1 MNNDIGSI
9 FVETLSNV
17 KLWSA
22 IVACI
27 VIIALGYI
35 LVKVKVFKQEWK
47 GVLNSIVLKVGL
59 PALAI
64 KGFMS
69 NISVNQLIQQAAIL
83 GTSFGF
89 YIILLIIA
97 DLWVRFFPKL
107 LPAKFRVNTQMQFEE
122 KNESVSAQ
130 IVEST
135 SNNISKDDLTKR
147 SLVMWM
153 MLIFGSTTFF
163 GMPIIQ
169 ALYPT
174 NGVIAANMW
183 NIGYRVFLYSYCFM
197 VMAGLKFNKE
207 NIAASMKNAFFNP
220 IVIAT
225 FVGLILW
232 LTQLIPGASNFG
244 ENYEVGKNGWFN
256 LSKTMPY
263 IYEPFNKL
271 ASLCSPLIWLSIGM
285 TLASSSLLAAAKDK
299 WVWIFS
305 VQKLILIPALVFA
318 VMIGLVAGGAVTDKG
333 VAIAMVIFAATPPA
347 TVVLAYS
354 MQYKL
359 CENFASQ
366 CSALST
372 LLAIIMIPVW
382 VVISEAT
389 FQAII

>member
-1 MNNDIGSI
+1 MNNVGDI
-9 FVETLSNV
+9 FVDTLSNT
-17 KLWSA
+17 KLWAA

-27 VIIALGYI
+27 VVIALGYI

-47 GVLNSIVLKVGL
+47 GVLNAVVLKVAL

-69 NISVNQLIQQAAIL
+69 NITIEELKTQGVIL
-83 GTSFGF
+83 GLSFGF
-89 YIILLIIA
+89 YILLLAIA
-97 DLWVRFFPKL
+97 FIWVRYFPKL
-107 LPAKFRVNTQMQFEE
+107 IPSRFRIQTQTQFESQN
-122 KNESVSAQ
+122 KTVSGK
-130 IVEST
+130 IVETIGEVKSQ
-135 SNNISKDDLTKR
+135 DDLTKR

-169 ALYPT
+169 TLYSGD
-174 NGVIAANMW
+174 GVKSANIW

-197 VMAGLKFNKE
+197 VMSGLKFNKE
-207 NIAASMKNAFFNP
+207 NIKQSFKTAFLNP

-244 ENYEVGKNGWFN
+244 INYESGKNGWFN

-271 ASLCSPLIWLSIGM
+271 SGLASPLVWLSIGM
-285 TLASSSLLAAAKDK
+285 TLAGSSILAATKDK
-299 WVWIFS
+299 WVWIFTIE
-305 VQKLILIPALVFA
+305 KLVIIPLIIFA
-318 VMIGLVAGGAVTDKG
+318 VMIPLVDTNVITKGA
-333 VAIAMVIFAATPPA
+333 AIAMVIFAATPPA

-372 LLAIIMIPVW
+372 LFAIIMIPVW
-382 VVISEAT
+382 IVISEAT
-389 FQAII
+389 FQSLLLN